1 MQLFNRIAAA
11 LLLVVSLAV
20 PASAQSIA
28 SPADML
34 SSGQYFAL
42 VNRIDSFSAAMKAN
56 DMEAIMGVVPPKV
69 LDRIAA
75 GFGVSNAELIAAT
88 QQQLDEAL
96 KTVSFL
102 SFSMDLEN
110 ATTYRTPDGTPYAL
124 IPTETVMD
132 LGAEMGK
139 MKATSSTL
147 GLLDGETWYLV
158 RVEDAQQVA
167 ILKEV
172 YPAFVNVTFP
182 TGSMEPVTE

>member
-1 MQLFNRIAAA
+1 MLLFNRLAAAFLLIAA
-11 LLLVVSLAV
+11 LAA
-20 PASAQSIA
+20 PASAQSIS
-28 SPADML
+28 SPADQL

-42 VNRIDSFSAAMKAN
+42 VNRVDSFNAAMKAN
-56 DMEAIMGVVPPKV
+56 DIASIMGIVPPKV
-69 LDRIAA
+69 LEKIAA
-75 GFGVSNAELIAAT
+75 NFGVTTADLIAAT
-88 QQQLDEAL
+88 QQQMDEAL
-96 KTVSFL
+96 KSVTFV

-110 ATTYRTPDGTPYAL
+110 ATIWRTADDTPYAL

-132 LGAEMGK
+132 LGDAGGK
-139 MKATSSTL
+139 IRATSSTL

-172 YPAFVNVTFP
+172 YPAFANVTFP

>member
-1 MQLFNRIAAA
+1 MQFLTRIVAAFLLIAA
-11 LLLVVSLAV
+11 LAA
-20 PASAQSIA
+20 PASAQSIS

-42 VNRIDSFSAAMKAN
+42 VNRVDSFDAAMKTN
-56 DMEAIMGVVPPKV
+56 DMAAIMGVIPPKV
-69 LDRIAA
+69 LDKIASS
-75 GFGVSNAELIAAT
+75 FGVSNAELIAAA

-96 KTVSFL
+96 KTVTFV
-102 SFSMDLEN
+102 SFSMDLKN
-110 ATTYRTPDGTPYAL
+110 ATTFRTADDTPYAL

-132 LGAEMGK
+132 LGEAGGK
-139 MKATSSTL
+139 IRATSSTL

-172 YPAFVNVTFP
+172 YPAFANVTFP
-182 TGSMEPVTE
+182 AGSVEPVTE